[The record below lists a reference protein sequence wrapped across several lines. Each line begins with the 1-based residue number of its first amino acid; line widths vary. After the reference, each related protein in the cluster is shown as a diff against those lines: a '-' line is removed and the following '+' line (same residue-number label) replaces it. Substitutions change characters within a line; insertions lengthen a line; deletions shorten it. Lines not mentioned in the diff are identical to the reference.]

1 MWEYRI
7 YKTDLWWSIYKRKQ
21 SWKILLVSY
30 LNWHNTRTPHK
41 TYAKI
46 FYNKEDAISALVIM
60 RKKDGRE
67 KSD

>member
-1 MWEYRI
+1 MWE
-7 YKTDLWWSIYKRKQ
+7 S
-21 SWKILLVSY
+21 
-30 LNWHNTRTPHK
+30 
-41 TYAKI
+41 YAKT